1 MTTKGRI
8 AVTKK
13 PDHLKP
19 TDIPEEV
26 IEQLAES
33 LKIDTAT
40 VVDFIMFLYRETKD
54 PELRK

>member
-1 MTTKGRI
+1 
-8 AVTKK
+8 VTKK

-19 TDIPEEV
+19 TGIPEDV
-26 IEQLAES
+26 IEQLVES

-40 VVDFIMFLYRETKD
+40 AVDFVVFLYRETKV